1 MPVIVDLIF
10 HSELESM
17 RTRLGANGP
26 RAVTAVIK
34 MFLLAPST
42 QGSHYLVAILNA
54 LAAPQQHIEETKN
67 SSVIHTIYVSI
78 INR

>member
-1 MPVIVDLIF
+1 MPVIAELIF

-34 MFLLAPST
+34 MFLLAPSS
-42 QGSHYLVAILNA
+42 QASRYWVATLNA

>member
-1 MPVIVDLIF
+1 MPGIAELIF

-34 MFLLAPST
+34 MFLFAPST
-42 QGSHYLVAILNA
+42 QGSHYLVATLNA
-54 LAAPQQHIEETKN
+54 LAAPQQHITETNN
-67 SSVIHTIYVSI
+67 SYAIHTIYVAI

>member
-1 MPVIVDLIF
+1 MPVIAELIF

-42 QGSHYLVAILNA
+42 QGSHYLVATINA
-54 LAAPQQHIEETKN
+54 LGATQQHIEGTKN
-67 SSVIHTIYVSI
+67 SSIIHTIYVSI